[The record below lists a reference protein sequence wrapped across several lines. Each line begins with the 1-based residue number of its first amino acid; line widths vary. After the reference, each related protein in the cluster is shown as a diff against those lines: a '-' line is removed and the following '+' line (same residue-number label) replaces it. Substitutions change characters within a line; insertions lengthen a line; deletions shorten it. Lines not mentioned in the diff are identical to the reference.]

1 MFMKLI
7 KKLMKTI
14 GIKIEQVLFN
24 NKRLSHRYEMEVNMA
39 HSITRTSQILGIS
52 KFRLLKLLEAE
63 NIVAAKSGNKKLLSD
78 DQIQQLKTALES
90 MNQEQSDF
98 FVKQVESQNTKSST
112 IIDLSVHQSIVKD
125 LKDQIVYLQD
135 QLSEEKRERS
145 ELSKGIL
152 AVQAQVFKVQ
162 QQLEV
167 KTEVKRESF
176 IQRMFSFQ

>member
-1 MFMKLI
+1 MKLI
-7 KKLMKTI
+7 KKLMKMI
-14 GIKIEQVLFN
+14 GIKIEQALFN
-24 NKRLSHRYEMEVNMA
+24 NKRLSHRFRNGVQMA

-78 DQIQQLKTALES
+78 DQVQQLKSALES
-90 MNQEQSDF
+90 LNQEQRDL
-98 FVKQVESQNTKSST
+98 FVNQVELQNSKSST
-112 IIDLSVHQSIVKD
+112 TIDLSVHQSIVKD

-135 QLSEEKRERS
+135 QLNEEKKERS

-167 KTEVKRESF
+167 KTERKRESF